1 MPIRMAVWRVRHDAS
16 CGAKDASG
24 AALSCELYRVKGHEK
39 IFQEG
44 FPMKTRARLLAGYCF
59 LLSLVCLL
67 LPVSAL
73 AQEGEGGA
81 AGLAALGA
89 FMFVFFLIAL
99 AFYVYMALALMT
111 IAKKTNTE
119 NAWLAWIPILNIFLM
134 LNIAKKPLW
143 WFVLFLI
150 PLVNIV
156 IAIIVWMAIAEARH
170 KPNWWGILMIVPF
183 VNFIVPGYLAWSD

>member
-1 MPIRMAVWRVRHDAS
+1 
-16 CGAKDASG
+16 
-24 AALSCELYRVKGHEK
+24 
-39 IFQEG
+39 
-44 FPMKTRARLLAGYCF
+44 MKLRAHLLPRFCWL
-59 LLSLVCLL
+59 LLSVLCLL
-67 LPVSAL
+67 GSGSMAF
-73 AQEGEGGA
+73 AQEEGGGA
-81 AGLAALGA
+81 AGVAALGA
-89 FMFVFFLIAL
+89 IMMVFLLIA
-99 AFYVYMALALMT
+99 AAMYVYVSLALMT

-119 NAWLAWIPILNIFLM
+119 NPWLAWIPIINIILM

-143 WFVLFLI
+143 WFILFLI